1 MGKGMHAHLAPTQCM
16 KSTKARVWAVQ
27 MTEGAYKTGG
37 SVRTWAQMWAGWG
50 KFRIPSVLH
59 RRCRLEAVLI
69 CSACWAC
76 CLSAA
81 LLRQAALCRRCALC
95 MGGRPWW
102 QPLVLR
108 SAMQLRRFGCPGQHP
123 SGHVSGI
130 A

>member
-27 MTEGAYKTGG
+27 QRMAAWRQ
-37 SVRTWAQMWAGWG
+37 VR
-50 KFRIPSVLH
+50 
-59 RRCRLEAVLI
+59 
-69 CSACWAC
+69 
-76 CLSAA
+76 AA